1 MMMTIA
7 VDTGNRCIKVPNISP
22 FTAGLFCSGTVPPTA
37 SSDTI
42 YYNNKFYSL
51 SEERGEYL
59 RDKTTN
65 EKYFILTLFAI
76 AKRILAKQPGMTYYE
91 KEVILAMGLPPSHCT
106 QTMKLKY
113 KRYFSNGGKPI
124 EFSYNDIGFRIHI
137 AYPDDPENHPEDL
150 KDPTKCGVYVFT
162 QGHAA
167 AMLRSKEI
175 LQFPQSYVVDIG
187 GYTTDIIRRNR
198 EKGPNGYRM
207 KTDASQCESLNM
219 GVIHLFNEIKR
230 RVSESVGDGLSETI
244 IDAIMQG
251 QYKLPD
257 EEVMGIIR
265 DDSAQYAKKV
275 IDTLADK
282 GISLRFAH
290 PVFIGG
296 GSSVL
301 HDQLV
306 AALPE
311 GKDVTFIPQLTANAE
326 GYAKLLNAMLVR
338 RGLATR
344 GPNGASQVED
354 K

>member
-1 MMMTIA
+1 MMAIA
-7 VDTGNRCIKVPNISP
+7 VDTGNRCIKVPDISP

-42 YYNNKFYSL
+42 YYNKKFYSL

-59 RDKTTN
+59 RDKTTS

-76 AKRILAKQPGMTYYE
+76 AKRILAKQPGQDAYE
-91 KEVILAMGLPPSHCT
+91 KEVILALGLPPSHCT
-106 QTMKLKY
+106 QSMKMKY
-113 KRYFSNGGKPI
+113 KKYFSNGGQPI
-124 EFSYNDIGFRIHI
+124 EFTYNDVYFRIHI
-137 AYPDDPENHPEDL
+137 AYPENPENHPEDL

-167 AMLRSKEI
+167 AMLRIKEI
-175 LQFPQSYVVDIG
+175 LEYPQSYVVDIG
-187 GYTTDIIRRNR
+187 GYTTDIIRLNR
-198 EKGPNGYRM
+198 EKGPSGGYRM

-257 EEVMGIIR
+257 DEVMKII
-265 DDSAQYAKKV
+265 SEESVQYAKKI

-296 GSSVL
+296 GASVL
-301 HDQLV
+301 HNQLV
-306 AALPE
+306 DACPNGEKA
-311 GKDVTFIPQLTANAE
+311 TFIPQLTANAE
-326 GYAKLLNAMLVR
+326 GYAQLLNAMLVKK
-338 RGLATR
+338 GLIGKPAAQ
-344 GPNGASQVED
+344 NE
-354 K
+354 